1 MNDQTINPVLPAAL
15 AALIQTTVAA
25 PEAAQVSPASQ
36 WNQTTAE
43 ALSSQRKLE
52 ALGRKDELKRKDKL
66 PSRSA
71 LIAADLVR
79 KMTNEASLFCPL
91 SGLVAPSGDLPAHL
105 GYYMIA
111 YHPIAFNCW
120 AICDQP
126 EYVAKL
132 SNAQLAGLVLAC
144 LNDLGKINYGRG
156 DKSTNAYMIRA
167 KLEVVCNRNRLLDL
181 LEWIQNSLSKTT
193 IYYPPFQTNHKD
205 LTLQTIQEWMD
216 WTYSIEVYAF
226 EGSEAT
232 PIKEPKTLAPVSP
245 DTQIK
250 RLNSSLFG
258 SWTTLLLEQ
267 DGWLSDG
274 FVAKAAKYSK
284 TLATAA
290 PVVERML
297 AALMVA
303 AEEAGSEQA
312 IEEASDFINEVNE
325 ARELAASIQAKQLD
339 DDWGTTDEAATADA
353 SQAREAFIAKMKA
366 AKEASLLASQ
376 TKLTTA
382 KPTAAPTAKQSFL
395 ELLAQRKAA
404 AQAKANEE
412 VQSND

>member
-1 MNDQTINPVLPAAL
+1 MTNQTINPVLPAAL
-15 AALIQTTVAA
+15 AALIQTTPAAEAVAA
-25 PEAAQVSPASQ
+25 PVSQ
-36 WNQTTAE
+36 WNQTTGE
-43 ALSSQRKLE
+43 ALSNQRKLE

-79 KMTNEASLFCPL
+79 KMESEASLFCPL
-91 SGLVAPSGDLPAHL
+91 SGLVAPAGGLPAHV
-105 GYYMIA
+105 GYYMTA
-111 YHPIAFNCW
+111 YHPLAFNCW

-126 EYVAKL
+126 AYVAKL
-132 SNAQLAGLVLAC
+132 SNEHLAGLVLAC

-156 DKSTNAYMIRA
+156 DKATNAYLIRA

-181 LEWIQNSLSKTT
+181 LEWIQNSLGQTT

-205 LTLQTIQEWMD
+205 LTLQSLQDWMD

-232 PIKEPKTLAPVSP
+232 PIKQPKTLAPVSA

-267 DGWLSDG
+267 EGWLSDA

-297 AALMVA
+297 AALMA
-303 AEEAGSEQA
+303 QAEEAGCAQA
-312 IEEASDFINEVNE
+312 IEEAADFISEVEE

-339 DDWGTTDEAATADA
+339 DDWGTSQDEPAADATA

-366 AKEASLLASQ
+366 AKEASLAANQ

-382 KPTAAPTAKQSFL
+382 KPTPAPTAKQSFL
-395 ELLAQRKAA
+395 ELLAARKAA
-404 AQAKANEE
+404 AQDKT
-412 VQSND
+412 ND